1 MARPESGE
9 RREMYNPTSRALTVL
24 ELLQSRPSI
33 SGPELAARLEID
45 VRSVRRYI
53 AALQDAGIPIEATIG
68 RHGGYRL
75 RPGFKLPPLVFSDE
89 EATAVVLGLLGT
101 AWLEIGQSPM
111 VVEGALAKVLRVLP
125 LRARERL
132 EAVAEHLVL
141 SPHEQEGR
149 PDAKLLLEL
158 SEAIQQ
164 RRRLAITYRSHAGE
178 LTARTVEP
186 YGLAGWWGRWYL
198 VGYCRLRQ
206 GYRSFRLD
214 RIGQVRPLEEHF
226 ERDERFDCEAF
237 VREHVGKLSER
248 WAIEVLFEAPLE
260 RVRQK
265 IPASF
270 GTLTPTDEGV
280 LFQSRYGDLGQ
291 TARYLVA
298 LNLPFVVR
306 EPPELREALLELA
319 QQIVRGATAGARG

>member
-1 MARPESGE
+1 
-9 RREMYNPTSRALTVL
+9 MYNPTSRALTVL
-24 ELLQSRPSI
+24 ELLQSRPAI
-33 SGPELAARLEID
+33 SGPELAARMEID

-53 AALQDAGIPIEATIG
+53 AVLQDAGIPIEATIG

-89 EATAVVLGLLGT
+89 EATAIVLGLLGT
-101 AWLEIGQSPM
+101 AWLEIGQSPLA
-111 VVEGALAKVLRVLP
+111 VEGALAKVLRVLP

-132 EAVAEHLVL
+132 EAVATHLIV
-141 SPHEQEGR
+141 SPHEQEAR
-149 PDAKLLLEL
+149 PNAALLIEF

-164 RRRLAITYRSHAGE
+164 RRRIAIGYSSHQGE

-198 VGYCRLRQ
+198 VGYCCLRQ
-206 GYRSFRLD
+206 DYRSFRLD
-214 RIGQVRPLEEHF
+214 RIGGAQLLAESF
-226 ERDERFDCEAF
+226 ERDESFDCEAF
-237 VREHVGKLSER
+237 VREHVGGISEH
-248 WAIEVLFEAPLE
+248 WEIEVLFQAPFAT
-260 RVRQK
+260 VRQK

-280 LFQSRYGDLGQ
+280 LFESRHGDIAQ

-298 LNLPFVVR
+298 LNLPFVAR
-306 EPPELREALLELA
+306 EPPELREALLRLA
-319 QQIVRGATAGARG
+319 QQLIGSATAPGS